1 MVLGDGTIYTF
12 SRAVRE
18 IDESAAVQ
26 DQRNMTVRVV
36 TSRRRLLELADSIG
50 ALPRTAGVLIIY
62 ADRGRFGFD
71 MAGVPFDQGAFTGV

>member
-1 MVLGDGTIYTF
+1 
-12 SRAVRE
+12 
-18 IDESAAVQ
+18 
-26 DQRNMTVRVV
+26 MTVRVV

-71 MAGVPFDQGAFTGV
+71 QAGVPFDQGAFTGV